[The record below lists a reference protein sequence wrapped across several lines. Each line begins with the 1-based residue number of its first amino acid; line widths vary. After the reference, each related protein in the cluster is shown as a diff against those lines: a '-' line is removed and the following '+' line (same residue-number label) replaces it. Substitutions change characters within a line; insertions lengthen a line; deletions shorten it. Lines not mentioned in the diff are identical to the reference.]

1 MTFYFIFIYYFIT
14 RFLFYFIFSA
24 HIILYY
30 YYLLYILIRV
40 LRREGEVLLG
50 MKKRGFGQE
59 RNVGNMFKFL
69 NAWGGYFN
77 IRSNIKPLQSFSG
90 DRGRTIILLGEN
102 LFCLLRKII

>member
-1 MTFYFIFIYYFIT
+1 MLNLGLSIGIFTNRLFKHNRATFIFYFYLLFHYMFFILFFFFSTYY
-14 RFLFYFIFSA
+14 
-24 HIILYY
+24 LYY

-69 NAWGGYFN
+69 NAGG
-77 IRSNIKPLQSFSG
+77 G
-90 DRGRTIILLGEN
+90 
-102 LFCLLRKII
+102 LFQYPF